1 MARMFWRISRRCK
14 FRSLQEPD
22 NAGQAGRGT
31 TDFRIRVGYLH
42 FPIPYICAMHSPH
55 LYAITRSEEMGPW
68 TLGVSYD
75 RPIARRLAEEAGVSR
90 ALFGQRKMGG
100 SGRELRAMNDA
111 SERGL
116 REFCE
121 VEVPAAI
128 LQSLD
133 QRRQVERD
141 RAHFRMQAIRTR
153 FGILPLIGPLL
164 DWAGL
169 DRWHAMWNS
178 INLYRFHWGYE
189 KIRTRYQV

>member
-1 MARMFWRISRRCK
+1 
-14 FRSLQEPD
+14 
-22 NAGQAGRGT
+22 
-31 TDFRIRVGYLH
+31 
-42 FPIPYICAMHSPH
+42 MHSPH